1 MAISLLFLP
10 ILFFVL
16 LFASGGQ
23 KATRITRK
31 QRRRRFM
38 RIGAELDEVDDD
50 ADDDFY
56 PAPVRKNHIQK
67 PTPLIEDDNPYR
79 PPEK

>member
-1 MAISLLFLP
+1 
-10 ILFFVL
+10 
-16 LFASGGQ
+16 
-23 KATRITRK
+23 
-31 QRRRRFM
+31 M

-67 PTPLIEDDNPYR
+67 PTPSIEDDNPYR